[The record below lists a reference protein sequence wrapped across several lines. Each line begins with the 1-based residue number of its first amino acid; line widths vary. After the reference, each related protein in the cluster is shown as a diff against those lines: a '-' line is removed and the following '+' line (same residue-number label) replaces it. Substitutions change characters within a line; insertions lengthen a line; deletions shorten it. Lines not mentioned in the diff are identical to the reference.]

1 MYLSKCRNYGHGKLL
16 RTLKISGAAWGWAV
30 LLETKPKGYQPTKQ
44 PPKKIKASNLD
55 KKAISLSLSDKAMR
69 VRGVIS
75 TRNGEF
81 CVGSVY
87 TN

>member
-44 PPKKIKASNLD
+44 PPQENKSLELGQESHFS
-55 KKAISLSLSDKAMR
+55 ISKRQSYARERRD
-69 VRGVIS
+69 I
-75 TRNGEF
+75 N
-81 CVGSVY
+81 
-87 TN
+87 